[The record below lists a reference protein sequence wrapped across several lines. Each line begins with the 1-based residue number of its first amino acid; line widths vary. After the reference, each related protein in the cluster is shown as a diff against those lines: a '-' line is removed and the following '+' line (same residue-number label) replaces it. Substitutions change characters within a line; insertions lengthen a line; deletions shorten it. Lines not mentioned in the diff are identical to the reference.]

1 MFVIYHSILLALL
14 FPFLKVV
21 GLVTW
26 PWIWVLS
33 PAWISFFLLLIVGM
47 IFVIRIGS
55 IFN

>member
-1 MFVIYHSILLALL
+1 MFVIDYVILLALL
-14 FPFLKVV
+14 FPFLKVA

-33 PAWISFFLLLIVGM
+33 PAWISFFLFLIVGV

-55 IFN
+55 LF